1 VELGYVGRWP
11 AGAEARHGLHGTGL
25 DEEDGNS
32 MRMLSKLLAGSAAA
46 ATLVALAAG
55 PALADPPKGV
65 TPKATDVV
73 GVGSDTTTFALD
85 QLSHDYNASHKSGAK
100 LYSWDALNPTTGAV
114 GDPIVTKAGCASI
127 PRPDGSSAGI
137 TALDANTAD
146 GTGFCID
153 FARSSRGRAST
164 DPPYA
169 TGGIAFTA
177 LAGDAV
183 TYATRSK
190 AAGGTNAPANLTTA
204 QLASIYECN
213 VTNWDQLTPPGP
225 NATIAAFLPQSG
237 SGTRSFFLT
246 ALGGGVTPITPGACV
261 NSTVQENEG
270 VDPQLNSPNAIV
282 PFSVAK
288 YIAEA
293 YHSAKCINTDCSP
306 NSSGVVCTPGTGQN
320 LYGCDT
326 HGVLTLDEINST
338 APTTPWPLPAK
349 GAKVTINTGFTPLF
363 QRTVYDVVRYDSTTT
378 DHIPAYLEKFFAA
391 ATAKT
396 KGWVCSSS
404 AAKTDL
410 KNYGFLVIANCGLTN

>member
-1 VELGYVGRWP
+1 
-11 AGAEARHGLHGTGL
+11 
-25 DEEDGNS
+25 

-73 GVGSDTTTFALD
+73 GVGSDTIEYVMD
-85 QLSHDYNASHKSGAK
+85 QLSHDYNGSHSGAK
-100 LYSWDALNPTTGAV
+100 LYSWDATNPATGAV

-137 TALDANTAD
+137 TALDANTKD

-153 FARSSRGRAST
+153 FARSSRARAST

-169 TGGIAFTA
+169 AGGIAFTA

-183 TYATRSK
+183 TYATRSATK
-190 AAGGTNAPANLTTA
+190 GGTNAPSNLTTA

-213 VTNWDQLTPPGP
+213 VTNWNQVGGKTGP
-225 NATIAAFLPQSG
+225 ITAFLPQSG

-293 YHSAKCINTDCSP
+293 YHSAKCLNSACTP
-306 NSSGVVCTPGTGQN
+306 NSSGVVCTPKTGQN
-320 LYGCDT
+320 LFGCDT
-326 HGVLTLDEINST
+326 HGVLTLDKINGT
-338 APTTPWPLPAK
+338 APTKPYPLPAPP
-349 GAKVTINTGFTPLF
+349 ANPTINTGFTALF
-363 QRTVYDVVRYDSTTT
+363 QRTVYDVVRYDSTTA
-378 DHIPAYLEKFFAA
+378 DHIPAYLEKFFAS
-391 ATAKT
+391 ATATT
-396 KGWVCSSS
+396 KGWACTNSK
-404 AAKTDL
+404 AKADI
-410 KNYGFLVIANCGLTN
+410 KAYGFLSIANCGLTN